1 MDLTQIRLMLIGMLH
16 SQHSMNQNDMID
28 SIMSAIKLIIEAE
41 IKRKQPNI
49 RKFHNLPDSH
59 ILLDK
64 DFWRLLS
71 KGDKVEIIKHLRKTN
86 QTECGYALGLHE
98 CMVFVETLFPTV

>member
-16 SQHSMNQNDMID
+16 ANHSINHNDMVE

-49 RKFHNLPDSH
+49 RKFHNLSDSH

-71 KGDKVEIIKHLRKTN
+71 KGDKVEIIKHLRETN
-86 QTECGYALGLHE
+86 RTECGYALGLHE
-98 CMVFVETLFPTV
+98 CMVLVEALFPTV